1 MAAPVYCANC
11 GASIPP
17 AASVCPRCNTAVGAT
32 PDPKRT
38 MLGQPAPKG
47 QLLSQMKPPP
57 IPAKTALHIPTP
69 PPATPTAIAP
79 DLLPPAAAAPSAPPA
94 PSTAPA
100 AAPRGRATQSMT
112 SAARPAAAAAP
123 ASAPPAG
130 VATAGAPDVNLEKT
144 AFGVPSVQTLR
155 AAGTLPP
162 ATPAPVAAPA
172 TARATARAS
181 AASHSAAGE
190 PDADA
195 KTVIDMGPPSAMQIE
210 AAVAA
215 AAVAAPVSPGAARG
229 GGPAS
234 PPIGVAPTMAADAD
248 ASGDVSRQVALK
260 TSEMEATPPPE
271 APGTTGAPVGF
282 PGAYIYAL
290 KYFFNSTSGS
300 AQRRRD
306 RRALEVEHKT
316 VSAARAVDLAA
327 LGEAAYVAKLSRAE
341 DLERRRE
348 EVEKENTAREASL
361 DQQEREAQAAMMAS
375 REAATVVQAEL
386 GSLRAQEKVAQKEA
400 SDAQKRM
407 DAEGRRIHEAEQK
420 LLTNPPN
427 AQALHADIVQAR
439 QNTTAAQA
447 ALTAAQKTVAE
458 LAEPVA
464 QKAAQ
469 LQALD
474 TESAGRARTLADIVA
489 TRKTHAAEVT
499 ARLGDF
505 QTRIGV
511 EDERRRAAA
520 HEAGQVLVGTRASSP
535 ALATAYEAVATRDA
549 DIARIDGQLHE
560 LADADAAV
568 DAELLSRGKV
578 TLAVVIAAPIG
589 LVLLI
594 VLLVVLLGD

>member
-1 MAAPVYCANC
+1 
-11 GASIPP
+11 
-17 AASVCPRCNTAVGAT
+17 
-32 PDPKRT
+32 
-38 MLGQPAPKG
+38 
-47 QLLSQMKPPP
+47 
-57 IPAKTALHIPTP
+57 
-69 PPATPTAIAP
+69 
-79 DLLPPAAAAPSAPPA
+79 
-94 PSTAPA
+94 
-100 AAPRGRATQSMT
+100 MT
-112 SAARPAAAAAP
+112 SAARAAAAAAP
-123 ASAPPAG
+123 APAPPAG

-162 ATPAPVAAPA
+162 ATLAPVAAPA

-215 AAVAAPVSPGAARG
+215 AALAAPVSPGAAVG

-327 LGEAAYVAKLSRAE
+327 LGEAAYVAKLSRPDLGPLWERLRETDERKE

-375 REAATVVQAEL
+375 REATTVVQAEL

-469 LQALD
+469 LQALE

-499 ARLGDF
+499 ARLGEF

-520 HEAGQVLVGTRASSP
+520 QEAGQVLVGTRASSP